1 MTAGTRSTASTL
13 LGPDDDG
20 RMLTLEEWQCA
31 AETPGFVY
39 ELIEGRVDVSPWPKP
54 SHQQWVYLIQ
64 RELERYIAAHA
75 QHANFVTPCE
85 VAIES
90 ASSRPSRP
98 QPDLGV
104 FRNVRFPVRGRW
116 EDLSPIVVVEVISE
130 RRGAKDTDRNRRLY
144 GSVPSIREYW
154 IVDPRGNE
162 AQPALIALTRADAA
176 DDWAEQHVPFGSAF
190 ASTTLPGFTLNLQ
203 RALESAPQC
212 DAENP

>member
-1 MTAGTRSTASTL
+1 MTAGTRNPVSML
-13 LGPDDDG
+13 LGPHDDG

-31 AETPGFVY
+31 EETPGFVY

-75 QHANFVTPCE
+75 EHANFVTPCE
-85 VAIES
+85 VAVES
-90 ASSRPSRP
+90 GSSRPSRP

-104 FRNVRFPVRGRW
+104 FRGVRFPMRGRW
-116 EDLSPIVVVEVISE
+116 EDLAPIVVVEVISQ

-144 GSVPSIREYW
+144 RSVPSIRAHW
-154 IVDPRGNE
+154 IIDPRGNE
-162 AQPALIALTRADAA
+162 AEPALISLTRADAD
-176 DDWAEQHVPFGSAF
+176 DDWTEQRVPFGDDF
-190 ASTTLPGFTLNLQ
+190 ASTTLPGLTLNLK
-203 RALESAPQC
+203 RALESAPQY